1 MESKDAEIQQKIQ
14 ECIELKEEIVLVK
27 ASSEAELQMTN
38 DQLSLKGQELE
49 DLNQRQVTGH
59 MLLLVQC

>member
-38 DQLSLKGQELE
+38 EQLGLKGQELE
-49 DLNQRQVTGH
+49 DLNQRQATCH
-59 MLLLVQC
+59 TLLLVQC